1 MGAAVMV
8 NVYGVKEALK
18 ELKQTGPI
26 YKEMFVKEA
35 ERIALPVTNA
45 QKARYPA
52 KLLSGMARNWVS
64 KGRPLFPY
72 SQAAAI
78 KGVKIFTE
86 TGKRNI
92 SVLSIVQ
99 MDVAAAV
106 IDMAGK
112 RDIALPLGAR
122 LTDKLGSHAS
132 RVMWPGY
139 EAHADEIENGFRDL
153 IADVMKRVGKNIGGA

>member
-1 MGAAVMV
+1 MGAAIIV

-18 ELKQTGPI
+18 ELKQTDPTFR
-26 YKEMFVKEA
+26 KEFPKA
-35 ERIALPVTNA
+35 AKRIALPVTNA
-45 QKARYPA
+45 QKASYPP

-64 KGRPLFPY
+64 SERPLFPY
-72 SQAAAI
+72 SQAAAV
-78 KGVKIFTE
+78 KGVKVFTE
-86 TGKRNI
+86 TGKRNQ

-112 RDIALPLGAR
+112 ADIALPLGNR

-139 EAHADEIENGFRDL
+139 EKHANEIENGFRDL
-153 IADVMKRVGKNIGGA
+153 VADVMKRVGKKIAGV